1 MTELHGWYTQKMDYV
16 ITYPHDPVEREIYMY
31 IPIAFKLVDSDIEEY
46 VLKLQHNN
54 YGHK

>member
-1 MTELHGWYTQKMDYV
+1 MDYV

-31 IPIAFKLVDSDIEEY
+31 IPIAFKLVDSGIEEY